1 MAETFSNSEEKGK
14 DMSEDVTK
22 IIDALC
28 EKLGVA
34 GKYLIPELARKNIV
48 QDVAAI
54 ILSAV
59 VVLVMAMV
67 IRRIREKEGEDM
79 FDNTYAIVAI
89 IVAMIVIGIAFI
101 VFAVYVCDL
110 VGWLASPTAMAIEQ
124 ITGMIKAQ

>member
-1 MAETFSNSEEKGK
+1 
-14 DMSEDVTK
+14 MSEDMTK

-34 GKYLIPELARKNIV
+34 GKYLIPELARKNIA
-48 QDVAAI
+48 QDVASI

-67 IRRIREKEGEDM
+67 IRRIREEKGADM
-79 FDNTYAIVAI
+79 FDTTADTFDTTYVIVA

-101 VFAVYVCDL
+101 VFAVFVCDL

-124 ITGMIKAQ
+124 ITGMIKTQ

>member
-1 MAETFSNSEEKGK
+1 
-14 DMSEDVTK
+14 MSEDVTK

-34 GKYLIPELARKNIV
+34 GKYLIPELARKNIA

-67 IRRIREKEGEDM
+67 IRRIHEKKGADM
-79 FDNTYAIVAI
+79 FDTTYA

-101 VFAVYVCDL
+101 VFAVFVCDL